1 MYGGTS
7 KWVIMQND
15 GSGWNLALRYVWPNL
30 VHCRNTI
37 TSRGSG
43 SSGDSGGDS
52 NSSGSSGYVVS
63 KQQLNTTI
71 G

>member
-7 KWVIMQND
+7 EWVIMQND

-30 VHCRNTI
+30 VHCRNTTI

-43 SSGDSGGDS
+43 SDS